1 MYACFHMYAR
11 LRIQKKEGV
20 REKEREREREK
31 NVFRGVCLLLE
42 LLCDDGAR
50 EDSSYNFCFEARIE
64 VSQLILPYISEER
77 ISSKQMTSSKIRLK
91 SQRKVKRWMMV
102 EALKMRR
109 AANVNG
115 LYVSNTKKET

>member
-20 REKEREREREK
+20 REKEREREREKERERGKRERGKRERERK

-77 ISSKQMTSSKIRLK
+77 ISKQMTSSKIRLK
-91 SQRKVKRWMMV
+91 SQRKVKR
-102 EALKMRR
+102 
-109 AANVNG
+109 
-115 LYVSNTKKET
+115 